1 LDEATANMDS
11 NSEALLQ
18 SSLEKASQGKT
29 SILIAHR
36 LATVRQADLII
47 VLHKG
52 MMIEKGNHSELIAQN
67 GLYARLYRFQRAERA
82 MEQKAEQVTDQLV

>member
-1 LDEATANMDS
+1 
-11 NSEALLQ
+11 LLQ
-18 SSLEKASQGKT
+18 NSLDQASRGRT

-52 MMIEKGNHSELIAQN
+52 VMIEKGNHSELMAQN

-82 MEQKAEQVTDQLV
+82 VEQTV